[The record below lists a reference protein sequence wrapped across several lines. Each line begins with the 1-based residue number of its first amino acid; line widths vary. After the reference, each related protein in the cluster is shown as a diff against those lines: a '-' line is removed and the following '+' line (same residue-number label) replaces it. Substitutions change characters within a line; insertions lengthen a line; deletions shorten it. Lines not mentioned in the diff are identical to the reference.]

1 MMVKEHNTNR
11 CNIGNDPPGNSTNL
25 GQSARYPRISKT
37 LQVVLGMS
45 FKFSILAMLLLP
57 MGHLGAKDILNRV
70 DAHDWELT
78 VEIRLSSEVP
88 IQLGPDGRPMGIF
101 RPDQLWPYRPPWI
114 DGTRWLEVKPNGFF
128 DIQGGRIRMPFVED
142 TASSEAAVE

>member
-1 MMVKEHNTNR
+1 
-11 CNIGNDPPGNSTNL
+11 
-25 GQSARYPRISKT
+25 
-37 LQVVLGMS
+37 
-45 FKFSILAMLLLP
+45 
-57 MGHLGAKDILNRV
+57 MGHLGAQDILNRV

-88 IQLGPDGRPMGIF
+88 IQLGPDGRPIGIF

-128 DIQGGRIRMPFVED
+128 NTQGGRIRMPFIED
-142 TASSEAAVE
+142 TASSEAEVERLDGAFFIGTRCKIYKIC